1 MEIRTETDYAAHHIQ
16 KFSVFSAMRAFAID
30 QKKHNVIYIHLNDDN
45 NLQSFDKNIDFLIA
59 ENKFSHF
66 EYQFPDEYRVDEHLK
81 IFKDF
86 RFHVQL

>member
-1 MEIRTETDYAAHHIQ
+1 
-16 KFSVFSAMRAFAID
+16 MRAFAID
-30 QKKHNVIYIHLNDDN
+30 LKSKKSTIHLNDD

-81 IFKDF
+81 DFCKDF

>member
-1 MEIRTETDYAAHHIQ
+1 MQHHIQ
-16 KFSVFSAMRAFAID
+16 RFSVFLGHASFCNRSKIE
-30 QKKHNVIYIHLNDDN
+30 KHNVIYIHLNDDN
-45 NLQSFDKNIDFLIA
+45 NLQSFDKNMDFLIA

-81 IFKDF
+81 DFCKDF

>member
-1 MEIRTETDYAAHHIQ
+1 MMITTY
-16 KFSVFSAMRAFAID
+16 SP
-30 QKKHNVIYIHLNDDN
+30 
-45 NLQSFDKNIDFLIA
+45 LIKTWIFT

-81 IFKDF
+81 DFCKDF